1 MLTNQV
7 PGGML
12 SNFESQLRDL
22 GMEEKLSDLINE
34 IPKIRKDL
42 GYIPL
47 VTPSSQIVG
56 TQALLNIRNSK
67 RYESLTNE
75 MVDLINGKYGK
86 VKGKINK
93 ELKEL
98 VKTNYP
104 SKRDKDLLTVTEH
117 KKNFKQKC
125 IDYELDDLYKN
136 EKHLLNYILFPE
148 VSIDYYCEL
157 KRSSEDF
164 MIDLQ
169 QGLGIIID

>member
-1 MLTNQV
+1 
-7 PGGML
+7 
-12 SNFESQLRDL
+12 
-22 GMEEKLSDLINE
+22 
-34 IPKIRKDL
+34 
-42 GYIPL
+42 
-47 VTPSSQIVG
+47 
-56 TQALLNIRNSK
+56 
-67 RYESLTNE
+67 